1 MSEVLFDIVFKG
13 KFVNQ
18 IDKTKA
24 VLHFSKIFKIPLEK
38 AERFFDGK
46 ARTLKKSLNLDKA
59 SQFRATLKK
68 AGLRVSMVKHAV
80 ESRIQKENELTMS
93 KVGAIIVHKPFVQPK
108 HFDTSQFSLD
118 EVGTEI
124 VHKEHIEKL
133 EFDLAEIHM
142 DEVGAVMI
150 DKEQVPEFDI
160 DITDISMQEVGA
172 IFAEKPQIV
181 EPEFDLS
188 NLHIDEV
195 GTEIVKKEKIP
206 EPDIDIE
213 NIKMVD

>member
-13 KFVNQ
+13 KFVRQ
-18 IDKTKA
+18 IDKSKA
-24 VLHFSKIFKIPLEK
+24 ILHFSKLYKIPLNK

-46 ARTLKKSLNLDKA
+46 ARILKKSLNLDKA
-59 SQFRATLKK
+59 SHFRASLKK
-68 AGLRVSMVKHAV
+68 AGLRVSMVKQTV
-80 ESRIQKENELTMS
+80 EAEQKNSELTMS
-93 KVGAIIVHKPFVQPK
+93 EVGAVIVNKAFVQPK
-108 HFDTSQFSLD
+108 HFDTSKFSLD
-118 EVGTEI
+118 EIGVEI
-124 VHKEHIEKL
+124 VHKEDVDKL
-133 EFDLAEIHM
+133 EFDLADIHM

-150 DKEQVPEFDI
+150 EKQLVPEFDI
-160 DITDISMQEVGA
+160 DVTDISMQEVGA
-172 IFAEKPQIV
+172 VFAEKPQIA

-188 NLHIDEV
+188 NLQIDEV